1 MTKKR
6 ITHGYVAYKR
16 GLCRCKVC
24 TVANTAYEAKRRRE
38 RKLPLVVRLRGE
50 HDTFTRE
57 ELLAYREGA
66 RNG

>member
-1 MTKKR
+1 MSRKR

-16 GLCRCKVC
+16 GFCRCEVC
-24 TVANTAYEAKRRRE
+24 CKANTANEARRRKE

-57 ELLAYREGA
+57 ELLAFREK
-66 RNG
+66 ND